1 MVEFRAKSDTLTE
14 NHYERKIMELFE
26 TIEKRYSCRNFNPV
40 QIPDEHIEKILDA
53 GRRAASGCNKQP
65 FGFLVVKD
73 KKNIE
78 KIAIA
83 QEFMSQ
89 ASAAIGIVADP
100 AISDYWLED
109 ISAAATQMLL
119 AITALGYGSTWV
131 EGMLLLKEEELKKH
145 FGIPENLRFVIVLP
159 IGAPKEGYAQPVKKP
174 LNEMTHWEK
183 W

>member
-1 MVEFRAKSDTLTE
+1 
-14 NHYERKIMELFE
+14 MELFE
-26 TIEKRYSCRNFNPV
+26 ATEKRYSCRNFKPV
-40 QIPDEHIEKILDA
+40 RIPDEHIEKILDA

-65 FGFLVVKD
+65 FNFLVVKEQ
-73 KKNIE
+73 KNIK

-83 QEFMSQ
+83 QEFISQ
-89 ASAAIGIVADP
+89 ASIVIGIVADP

-119 AITALGYGSTWV
+119 AVTALGYGSTWV
-131 EGMLLLKEEELKKH
+131 EGMLLQKEKELKEH

-159 IGAPKEGYAQPVKKP
+159 IGAPAAGYAQPAKKS
-174 LNEMTHWEK
+174 LKEMIHWEK